1 MLQCTAFAEV
11 PEMGML
17 VVLTAMNAEP
27 GPAPGVPGV
36 SGAPG
41 VPGVPGA
48 LDGPGVT
55 DLPELDDMLL
65 CELGEHDEAT
75 EHAAQLWAGEMS
87 ATRDLWMFWVD
98 ADGRRKFRFAEL
110 PPCPAVMRTLAT
122 DEREVCV
129 LFDRHAAPHSWDV
142 TDPLADLMAER
153 MREEVER
160 ERGGGGGGDERRGR
174 SGGGSGDEAGG
185 GAGDEGEATPA

>member
-11 PEMGML
+11 PEMGTL

-27 GPAPGVPGV
+27 GPTPAP
-36 SGAPG
+36 A
-41 VPGVPGA
+41 VPGVPE
-48 LDGPGVT
+48 
-55 DLPELDDMLL
+55 LPELDDMLL
-65 CELGEHDEAT
+65 CELGEHDEKT
-75 EHAAQLWAGEMS
+75 EHAAQLWAGEMAAS
-87 ATRDLWMFWVD
+87 RDLWMFWTD
-98 ADGRRKFRFAEL
+98 TDTDTGMRRSFRFAEL

-129 LFDRHAAPHSWDV
+129 LFDRHSAPHSWDV

-160 ERGGGGGGDERRGR
+160 ERGGGGGGGKGAGEGGEEGDADE
-174 SGGGSGDEAGG
+174 G
-185 GAGDEGEATPA
+185 GAGVTPSG

>member
-11 PEMGML
+11 PEMGTL

-27 GPAPGVPGV
+27 GQASDVPA
-36 SGAPG
+36 
-41 VPGVPGA
+41 VPGVPE
-48 LDGPGVT
+48 
-55 DLPELDDMLL
+55 LPELDDILL
-65 CELGEHDEAT
+65 CELGEHDEKT

-87 ATRDLWMFWVD
+87 AARDLWMFWTD
-98 ADGRRKFRFAEL
+98 ADTDTGMRRSFRFVEL

-129 LFDRHAAPHSWDV
+129 LFDRHSAPHSWDV

-153 MREEVER
+153 MRQEVER
-160 ERGGGGGGDERRGR
+160 ERGGGGEGADGDGEGAE
-174 SGGGSGDEAGG
+174 GDGEGDADGG
-185 GAGDEGEATPA
+185 GAGVTPSG